1 MTTKHPY
8 LEWLGPRLD
17 ALQVSIL
24 RFETAGSH
32 GKLYLEHAG
41 RQRFVTIPLT
51 PSDPKG
57 VRNCLQNIRK
67 EFGLGGG
74 KPARRGE
81 PRARKSRAPKL
92 VPVPDSLTVPPD
104 PWAALRPLA
113 QAIDPQRDPVPEWLK
128 RSIKHGT

>member
-1 MTTKHPY
+1 MTAKHPY
-8 LEWLGPRLD
+8 LEWLAPRLE
-17 ALQVSIL
+17 ALRVQIL

-32 GKLYLEHAG
+32 GKLYLSHNG
-41 RQRFVTIPLT
+41 RERFVTIPLT

-67 EFGLGGG
+67 EFGLQTVTAGAQ
-74 KPARRGE
+74 P
-81 PRARKSRAPKL
+81 PRPRKARAPR
-92 VPVPDSLTVPPD
+92 PVPPPLPVTEGAD

-113 QAIDPQRDPVPEWLK
+113 QAIDPARDPVPEWLR

>member
-8 LEWLGPRLD
+8 LEWLAPRLA
-17 ALQVSIL
+17 ALQVAIL

-67 EFGLGGG
+67 EFGLQ
-74 KPARRGE
+74 ARTAGAQ
-81 PRARKSRAPKL
+81 PPKHRKARAPRL
-92 VPVPDSLTVPPD
+92 VAAPIPVTVMPD

-113 QAIDPQRDPVPEWLK
+113 QAIDPMRDPVPDFLR
-128 RSIKHGT
+128 RSIVK